1 MIKRGS
7 FLAAYPWP
15 WKFLTKLNR
24 TNNASKE
31 RLSHYWKCWL
41 SFFCGAVYDAVQGGS
56 NFFNLCRAVATFFV
70 TGGGGGGEGAIIA
83 SAEGTNLVVGSGC
96 ILPQKILN
104 MEASKR
110 YFQHLSWDMST
121 TIIKISE
128 SKENK
133 SIHRLDVSI
142 PTGPRGAAAPLT
154 PPLAT
159 ALLWMKS

>member
-15 WKFLTKLNR
+15 RKFLTKLIR
-24 TNNASKE
+24 TNNALKE

-41 SFFCGAVYDAVQGGS
+41 KFFCGAVYDAVQGGS
-56 NFFNLCRAVATFFV
+56 NFFNLCRAVARLFIKGGR
-70 TGGGGGGEGAIIA
+70 GGGIMA
-83 SAEGTNLVVGSGC
+83 SAEGTNLIVWSGC
-96 ILPQKILN
+96 ILPKKIFNL
-104 MEASKR
+104 EASKR

-121 TIIKISE
+121 TIIKITE

-154 PPLAT
+154 APLAT